1 MPRRH
6 GTCVEHKVM
15 HTVNYLG
22 KYLVSPAHGLRV
34 RLPHAKTGQDLILI
48 AVDGFFEMTNFIAFK
63 KTKDATLVACL
74 FF

>member
-15 HTVNYLG
+15 HAVNYSG
-22 KYLVSPAHGLRV
+22 KYLVSPAHGLHV
-34 RLPHAKTGQDLILI
+34 RLPRAKTGQDSIFI
-48 AVDGFFEMTNFIAFK
+48 AVDRFFEMTNFIAFK
-63 KTKDATLVACL
+63 KTEDAALVARL

>member
-15 HTVNYLG
+15 HAVNYSG
-22 KYLVSPAHGLRV
+22 KYLVSPAHGLRI
-34 RLPHAKTGQDLILI
+34 RLPGTKIGQDSILI
-48 AVDGFFEMTNFIAFK
+48 AVDRFFEMTSFIAFK
-63 KTKDATLVACL
+63 KTEDAALVARL